1 MHLAVEAIALTRNLR
16 GMGRYARR
24 LLAEMPAHRPEL
36 RYTIFAKNTADI
48 VPLTEQLASL
58 PRVLERTTVR
68 RASEMSRLDCDAA
81 WYPCNFV
88 TNRPRSGAIV
98 PTVHDLYPMLQLDG
112 RWWKLY
118 KRSRARYRYT
128 QTLSIADHVITGAA
142 KSADELMS
150 VFGTARDRISVVPH
164 AADGFHTVDRA
175 VVDTLLQ
182 RLEVRGQFLLAVGSQ
197 EPRKNLAVLYNA
209 MRLLAA
215 EGRDI
220 PLVLCGPRG
229 IHGVRPGDAAPPW
242 LRHAGFVTDDELAA
256 LYARAT
262 ALVFPSKYEGFGL
275 PVLEAMTVG
284 GVVICSNASTMP
296 DVGGDAVL
304 YFDPDD
310 PRALAAQITRLLGD
324 DALRGIL
331 VRAGA
336 TQAAM
341 YSWARSAH
349 GTLSAFDLAIE
360 FSNRH
365 REVQLHQRNDA
376 TTQRRERETAPNRHQ
391 H

>member
-16 GMGRYARR
+16 GMGRYARH

-36 RYTIFAKNTADI
+36 RYTILAKNAAD
-48 VPLTEQLASL
+48 VDPLTEQLAAL
-58 PRVLERTTVR
+58 PRVLERATVR
-68 RASEMSRLDCDAA
+68 PASAMARLDCDAA

-88 TNRPRSGAIV
+88 THRPRSGAIV

-112 RWWKLY
+112 RWWKIY

-128 QTLSIADHVITGAA
+128 QTLSVADHVITGAT

-164 AADGFHTVDRA
+164 AADGLPAVDRA
-175 VVDTLLQ
+175 LVDPLLH
-182 RLEVRGQFLLAVGSQ
+182 RLDVSGPFLLAVGSQ
-197 EPRKNLAVLYNA
+197 EPRKNLDVLYQA

-229 IHGVRPGDAAPPW
+229 IHGVRPGEAAPPW

-296 DVGGDAVL
+296 EVGGDAVL

-310 PRALAAQITRLLGD
+310 PHALVAQVARLLTD
-324 DALRGIL
+324 DVLRGTL
-331 VRAGA
+331 LRAGA
-336 TQAAM
+336 MQAAH
-341 YSWARSAH
+341 YSWARSAQ

-365 REVQLHQRNDA
+365 REVQLH
-376 TTQRRERETAPNRHQ
+376 
-391 H
+391 

>member
-16 GMGRYARR
+16 GMGRYARH

-36 RYTIFAKNTADI
+36 RYTILAKNAAD
-48 VPLTEQLASL
+48 VDPLTEQLAAL
-58 PRVLERTTVR
+58 PRVLERATVR
-68 RASEMSRLDCDAA
+68 PASAMARLDCDAA

-88 TNRPRSGAIV
+88 THRPRSGAIV

-112 RWWKLY
+112 RWWKIY

-128 QTLSIADHVITGAA
+128 QTLSVADHVITGAT

-164 AADGFHTVDRA
+164 AADGLPAVDRA
-175 VVDTLLQ
+175 LVDPLLH
-182 RLEVRGQFLLAVGSQ
+182 RLDVSGPFLLAVGSQ
-197 EPRKNLAVLYNA
+197 EPRKNLDVLYQA

-229 IHGVRPGDAAPPW
+229 IHGVRPGEAAPPW

-296 DVGGDAVL
+296 EVGGDAVL

-310 PRALAAQITRLLGD
+310 PHALVAQVTRLLND
-324 DALRGIL
+324 DVLRGIL
-331 VRAGA
+331 LRAGA
-336 TQAAM
+336 MQAAK
-341 YSWARSAH
+341 YSWARSAQ
-349 GTLSAFDLAIE
+349 GTLSAFDLAIA
-360 FSNRH
+360 FSNRQ
-365 REVQLHQRNDA
+365 REVRLHQRNDA
-376 TTQRRERETAPNRHQ
+376 TTRK
-391 H
+391 